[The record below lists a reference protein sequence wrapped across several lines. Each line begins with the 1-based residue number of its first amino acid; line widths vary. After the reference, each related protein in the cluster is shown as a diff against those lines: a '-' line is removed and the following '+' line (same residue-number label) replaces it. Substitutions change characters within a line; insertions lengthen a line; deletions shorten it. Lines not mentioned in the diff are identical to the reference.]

1 MDNSCFFFFPHRDS
15 LQLRGTL
22 LFSSVGLCPFHW
34 ILLAWPSCFLRH
46 TLAHFIFFFHSFF
59 FFPSL
64 SLSLNNK
71 SGRHSG
77 ISSQSSQFHV
87 SKATTTPTTSEKRLI
102 SPASPFRLSLV
113 RVHFLSVSTLYHY
126 HHDAA
131 EAGQRA
137 EAARS
142 GREA

>member
-1 MDNSCFFFFPHRDS
+1 MDNSCFFFFSPPRFTPVARDITFFFCRVVSFS
-15 LQLRGTL
+15 LT
-22 LFSSVGLCPFHW
+22 SSCVAIVFFE
-34 ILLAWPSCFLRH
+34 AYSC
-46 TLAHFIFFFHSFF
+46 AFHSFRSLLF
-59 FFPSL
+59 FFFLL

-102 SPASPFRLSLV
+102 SPASPFRFSLV